1 MHIKEEIIMKKQV
14 LALVFCVTLA
24 LVGCGNASATDNVAA
39 EAPKEE
45 VAVAESA
52 TKEEPKAEE
61 TAKAEEKVEQ
71 KVEEK
76 TEEKTEEVVSEV
88 KEDEKASQEAST
100 ESATTQEVVIED
112 NQAQAAAPA
121 QTEVKTEQAATST
134 IIEKYIAD
142 GDFSDFQDYGAEIG
156 AGATK
161 ISKSE
166 WNIDYYFDSYIISVG
181 TNQQDPEYSYIA
193 VGTMNGDM
201 QYACLISYKDV
212 PTVPVSAN
220 GTFVPVETLM
230 KLEQT
235 INYMKSH
242 TDVTQKP
249 DIPGMTWQSWAD
261 LVG

>member
-1 MHIKEEIIMKKQV
+1 MKKQV

-161 ISKSE
+161 ISKDE
-166 WNIDYYFDSYIISVG
+166 WNIDFYFDGYVITVG
-181 TNQQDPEYSYIA
+181 TNLQDPQWSY
-193 VGTMNGDM
+193 VGTKHVDGDQKM
-201 QYACLISYKDV
+201 EYACLISYIDV